1 MLKAFDAPSRE
12 ECTAE
17 RSASNTP
24 LQALNLLND
33 PTFTEAARVM
43 AARLLSDEKGET
55 DLAQRAWV
63 LCLSRQP
70 TEEELRILAQFHQ
83 EEMKRFTASPADA
96 QALLTVG
103 AMPAPK
109 EMPAIPLAA
118 ATSLCRALLNLHEAI
133 TRY

>member
-1 MLKAFDAPSRE
+1 MLLSDTF
-12 ECTAE
+12 
-17 RSASNTP
+17 SASPSSPIPASGDTIRS
-24 LQALNLLND
+24 
-33 PTFTEAARVM
+33 TFTEAARVM

-55 DLAQRAWV
+55 DLAARAWV

-70 TEEELRILAQFHQ
+70 SEDELRILTQFHQ
-83 EEMKRFTASPADA
+83 EEIKRFTASPADA

-103 AMPAPK
+103 AMPVPK
-109 EMPAIPLAA
+109 DTPAIPLAA